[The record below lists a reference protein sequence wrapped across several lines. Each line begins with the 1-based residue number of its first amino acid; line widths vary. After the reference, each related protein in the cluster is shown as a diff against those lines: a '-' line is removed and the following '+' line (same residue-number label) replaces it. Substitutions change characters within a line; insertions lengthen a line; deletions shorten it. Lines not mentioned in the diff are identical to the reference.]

1 MDEIVRFKIS
11 EVIADAV
18 EAARELEVEPKDW
31 TELLPSHDKI
41 LTGKGLFLVDEQ
53 RKWFLEMESTP
64 GEDALRIQQ
73 ISLLSY
79 FKKLTQPPQASA
91 ANTLISQ

>member
-18 EAARELEVEPKDW
+18 EAARELEVEHKDW

-53 RKWFLEMESTP
+53 RK
-64 GEDALRIQQ
+64 
-73 ISLLSY
+73 
-79 FKKLTQPPQASA
+79 
-91 ANTLISQ
+91 